1 MDDGRGKRVAGR
13 WRMHIF
19 FIDFLLRNHG
29 DCRFLIPTGRESNL
43 SLRFSGISLR
53 SIRNSDSCVKNHCT
67 NCLNIVN
74 T

>member
-29 DCRFLIPTGRESNL
+29 DCRFLIPTGRESNCPCD
-43 SLRFSGISLR
+43 SLAYLLGLLGIL
-53 SIRNSDSCVKNHCT
+53 
-67 NCLNIVN
+67 IVV
-74 T
+74 